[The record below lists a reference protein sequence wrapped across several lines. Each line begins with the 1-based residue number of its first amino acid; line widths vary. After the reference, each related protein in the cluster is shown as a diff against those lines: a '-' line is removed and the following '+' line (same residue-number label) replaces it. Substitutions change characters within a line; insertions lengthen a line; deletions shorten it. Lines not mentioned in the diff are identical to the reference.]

1 MTKKRDYYRIALQIV
16 AWVIFIGLCIEA
28 GGFLTNTIISSFFNP
43 EAAKKFW
50 SQLDLS
56 GLYQYSQSRFIMITT
71 IMVIASIL
79 KALMFYFIVKVFY
92 DRKVDISKPFNDVAA
107 KFIQKIA
114 YLSIGIGIFSIWG
127 TKLVNNLVNE
137 GVKIPAIQYLRIDGA
152 DVWLFMGVI
161 LLVLARVFK
170 KGIELQNENDLTV

>member
-1 MTKKRDYYRIALQIV
+1 MAKKLDYYRIALQIV

-28 GGFLTNTIISSFFNP
+28 GGFLTNTIITSFFNP
-43 EAAKKFW
+43 DAAKKFW

-56 GLYQYSQSRFIMITT
+56 GLYQYSQSRFIMITS

-79 KALMFYFIVKVFY
+79 RALMFYFIVKVFY
-92 DRKVDISKPFNDVAA
+92 DRKVDISNPFNDVGI
-107 KFIQKIA
+107 KFIKKLA
-114 YLSIGIGIFSIWG
+114 HLSIGIGIFSIWG

-137 GVKIPAIQYLRIDGA
+137 GVKIPAIQHLRIDGA

-161 LLVLARVFK
+161 FLVLARVFK
-170 KGIELQNENDLTV
+170 KGIEIQNENDLTV

>member
-1 MTKKRDYYRIALQIV
+1 MAKKLDYYRIALQIV

-28 GGFLTNTIISSFFNP
+28 GGFLTNTIFTSFFNP
-43 EAAKKFW
+43 DAAKKFW

-56 GLYQYSQSRFIMITT
+56 GLYQYSQSRFIMVTS

-92 DRKVDISKPFNDVAA
+92 DRKVDISNPFNDVGI
-107 KFIQKIA
+107 KFIKKLA
-114 YLSIGIGIFSIWG
+114 YLSIGIGLFSFWG
-127 TKLVNNLVNE
+127 TKLVNNLVTE

-170 KGIELQNENDLTV
+170 KGIEIQNENDLTV

>member
-1 MTKKRDYYRIALQIV
+1 MAKKLDYYRIALQIV
-16 AWVIFIGLCIEA
+16 AWVIFIGLCIET
-28 GGFLTNTIISSFFNP
+28 GGFLTNTIFTSFFNP
-43 EAAKKFW
+43 DAAKKFW

-56 GLYQYSQSRFIMITT
+56 GLYQYSQSRFIMVTS

-92 DRKVDISKPFNDVAA
+92 DRKVDISNPFNDVGI
-107 KFIQKIA
+107 KFIKKLA
-114 YLSIGIGIFSIWG
+114 YLSIGIGLFSFWG
-127 TKLVNNLVNE
+127 TKLVNNLVTE

-170 KGIELQNENDLTV
+170 KGIEIQNENDLTV

>member
-1 MTKKRDYYRIALQIV
+1 MEQKLQTKRKNENGSKINKNPNIV
-16 AWVIFIGLCIEA
+16 SWKCNQKGHVQMNCPQNKEQESGMMASEKKASDNESKIYECHHPLCE
-28 GGFLTNTIISSFFNP
+28 
-43 EAAKKFW
+43 
-50 SQLDLS
+50 
-56 GLYQYSQSRFIMITT
+56 
-71 IMVIASIL
+71 
-79 KALMFYFIVKVFY
+79 KVFY

-107 KFIQKIA
+107 KFIQKLA

-127 TKLVNNLVNE
+127 TKLVNNLVIE

-170 KGIELQNENDLTV
+170 KGIEIQNENDLTV